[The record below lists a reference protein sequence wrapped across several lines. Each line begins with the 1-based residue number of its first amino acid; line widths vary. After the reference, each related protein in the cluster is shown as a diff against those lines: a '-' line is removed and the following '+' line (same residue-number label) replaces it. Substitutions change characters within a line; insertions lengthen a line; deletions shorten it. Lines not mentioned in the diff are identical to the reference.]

1 MIYAPFVRKTGR
13 CVLHLQRI
21 TNKTA
26 IVNLFYKGLFLII
39 LGSLGSNAFAQ
50 KGGTQ
55 AYSFLNLP
63 NSARVAALGYNFVA
77 IDDHDLSIALN
88 NPSLIST
95 EMHNDISLNFVD
107 NYADI
112 SYGFVSYSRTFEK
125 FGSFA
130 ATVQYIDYGT
140 FTRTDETGEVN
151 GEFSSNEFAP
161 VIGWGRRL
169 DSSFSIGANFK
180 AIYSSFE
187 TFNSFGLAVDVAGSY
202 HSQANGFV
210 MSLVA
215 RNIGMQLTEYTPGN
229 KEPLPLEIQ
238 FGLSKKLQHLPFR
251 YSVLLTNLQK
261 WDLTYTDPA
270 DDNIDPFTGELKE
283 KSKAGEIADKA
294 MRHVVIGGE
303 FVPSKNF
310 SVRFGYNYQRRQE
323 MKLESKRSTVGFS
336 WGFGFRVSRFNLS
349 YARSAYHIS
358 GSPNIFSL
366 GINM

>member
-1 MIYAPFVRKTGR
+1 MKYLLKA
-13 CVLHLQRI
+13 LL
-21 TNKTA
+21 
-26 IVNLFYKGLFLII
+26 LF
-39 LGSLGSNAFAQ
+39 SLTLSVSESYSQ
-50 KGGTQ
+50 IGGTK
-55 AYSFLNLP
+55 AFSFLNLP

-77 IDDHDLSIALN
+77 IDDPDLSIGLN
-88 NPSLIST
+88 NPSLIT
-95 EMHNDISLNFVD
+95 PEMHNDISLNFVD

-125 FGSFA
+125 LGSFA

-140 FTRTDETGEVN
+140 FIRRDETGQEQ
-151 GEFSSNEFAP
+151 GEFSGNEFAP

-169 DSSFSIGANFK
+169 DSSFSIGANLK
-180 AIYSSFE
+180 AVYSTFE
-187 TFNSFGLAVDVAGSY
+187 TFNSLGLAVDVSGSY
-202 HSQANGFV
+202 HSMEKGFV

-215 RNIGMQLTEYTPGN
+215 RNIGAQLTQFTPGSTE
-229 KEPLPLEIQ
+229 KMPLEVQ

-251 YSVLLTNLQK
+251 YSILLTNLQK

-270 DDNIDPFTGELKE
+270 DDNIDPFTGEVDK
-283 KSKAGEIADKA
+283 KSDAERIADQA
-294 MRHVVIGGE
+294 LRHVVIGGE
-303 FVPSKNF
+303 FVPTKNF

-323 MKLESKRSTVGFS
+323 MKLESKKATVGFS

-366 GINM
+366 GISL

>member
-1 MIYAPFVRKTGR
+1 MNH
-13 CVLHLQRI
+13 CL
-21 TNKTA
+21 
-26 IVNLFYKGLFLII
+26 KGLFII
-39 LGSLGSNAFAQ
+39 LIGLQVSNSYAQ
-50 KGGTQ
+50 KGGQQ
-55 AYSFLNLP
+55 AFSFLNLP

-77 IDDHDLSIALN
+77 IDDNDLSIGLN
-88 NPSLIST
+88 NPSLLNN
-95 EMHNDISLNFVD
+95 EMNNDISLNFVD

-130 ATVQYIDYGT
+130 ATVQYIDYGK
-140 FTRTDETGEVN
+140 FTRTDETGAIN
-151 GEFSSNEFAP
+151 GEFTSNEFAP

-169 DSSFSIGANFK
+169 DSSFSIGANLK
-180 AIYSSFE
+180 AVYSSFE
-187 TFNSFGLAVDVAGSY
+187 TFSSFGLAVDVAGSY
-202 HSQANGFV
+202 HVTEKGLV

-215 RNIGMQLTEYTPGN
+215 RNIGTQLSEFTPGN

-238 FGLSKKLQHLPFR
+238 YGLSKKLLHLPFR
-251 YSVLLTNLQK
+251 YSIILTNLQK

-283 KSKAGEIADKA
+283 KSKIGDIADKA
-294 MRHVVIGGE
+294 MRHVVVGGE
-303 FVPSKNF
+303 FIPTRNF

-366 GINM
+366 GINL